1 MPLGDAL
8 ALTRALVAVDSRNP
22 ALVEGAPGE
31 RAVAQR
37 LAEVLVDWGL
47 EVTVMDAGAG
57 RPNVVARATNPATRS
72 SNCRRTQPNSG
83 NTTSELAN
91 TPQSLPPNS
100 YENPSWCTS
109 AKITG

>member
-1 MPLGDAL
+1 MTVDSVPRGDAL

-47 EVTVMDAGAG
+47 EVTVMDAGVVSPLRR
-57 RPNVVARATNPATRS
+57 RPRRMRMCLRTAKPTPACCS
-72 SNCRRTQPNSG
+72 
-83 NTTSELAN
+83 
-91 TPQSLPPNS
+91 
-100 YENPSWCTS
+100 
-109 AKITG
+109 